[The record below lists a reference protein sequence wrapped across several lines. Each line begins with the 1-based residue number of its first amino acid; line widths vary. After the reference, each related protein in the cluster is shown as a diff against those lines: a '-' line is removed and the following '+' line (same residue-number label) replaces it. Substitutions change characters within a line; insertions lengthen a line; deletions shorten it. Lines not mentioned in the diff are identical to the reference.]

1 LAATPTGRAVFRS
14 LDHRE

>member
-1 LAATPTGRAVFRS
+1 LAATPTGWAVFRS